1 MGLNIDIMDV
11 KYLNLEIDDKYKHHL
26 FNFVIFV
33 LNTNHLTLETKPKMK
48 NYRLALFAIN

>member
-1 MGLNIDIMDV
+1 MELNISIMDV
-11 KYLNLEIDDKYKHHL
+11 KYLIIEIDDKYKHHL
-26 FNFVIFV
+26 FNFVIFI